1 MLIATAHGV
10 TLKDVVDNPS
20 LNSVLGGI
28 ENVVLGDKAM
38 EERQLKQKTVRE
50 AKGPAAFEIAIELRS
65 RTEWVVHRNV
75 RENVNLILED
85 KPFPVEERR
94 RMEDGQVLATRK
106 FISCSCEKPNDG
118 GEGLVPT
125 C

>member
-10 TLKDVVDNPS
+10 TLKDVIDNPS

-28 ENVVLGDKAM
+28 ETVILGDKAM

-65 RTEWVVHRNV
+65 RAEWVVHRNV
-75 RENVNLILED
+75 RQNVNLILED
-85 KPFPVEERR
+85 KPFLVEERR
-94 RMEDGQVLATRK
+94 RMEDGQVVATRK
-106 FISCSCEKPNDG
+106 SSSCSSEQSNG
-118 GEGLVPT
+118 GLVLNYEK
-125 C
+125 